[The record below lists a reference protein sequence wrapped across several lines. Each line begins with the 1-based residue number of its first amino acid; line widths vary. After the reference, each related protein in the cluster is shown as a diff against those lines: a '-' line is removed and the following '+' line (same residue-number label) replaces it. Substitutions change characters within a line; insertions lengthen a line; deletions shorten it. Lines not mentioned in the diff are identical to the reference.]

1 MGKFDTDKIV
11 KEISILQV
19 EEFLGICKILGVPL
33 VEGDES
39 RSFEDMWADVVD
51 KIGGLNRVKRKN
63 LMKLL
68 RAANEDRSRR

>member
-1 MGKFDTDKIV
+1 MGRFDVSKIV

-33 VEGDES
+33 IEGDES
-39 RSFEDMWADVVD
+39 RSFEDIWADVVD
-51 KIGGLNRVKRKN
+51 KLGKLDRVKRKN

-68 RAANEDRSRR
+68 RAANEDR

>member
-1 MGKFDTDKIV
+1 MGRFDVSKIV

-39 RSFEDMWADVVD
+39 RSFEDIWADVVD
-51 KIGGLNRVKRKN
+51 KLGKLDRVKRKN

-68 RAANEDRSRR
+68 RAANEDR

>member
-1 MGKFDTDKIV
+1 MGRFDTDKIV

-68 RAANEDRSRR
+68 RAANEDR

>member
-1 MGKFDTDKIV
+1 MGRFDTDKIV

-39 RSFEDMWADVVD
+39 RSFEDIWADVVD
-51 KIGGLNRVKRKN
+51 KLGELNRVKRKN

-68 RAANEDRSRR
+68 RAANEDR

>member
-1 MGKFDTDKIV
+1 MGRFDTDKIV

-33 VEGDES
+33 VEGDKN
-39 RSFEDMWADVVD
+39 RDFEDIWADVVD
-51 KIGGLNRVKRKN
+51 KLGGLNRVKRKN

-68 RAANEDRSRR
+68 RAANEDR

>member
-51 KIGGLNRVKRKN
+51 KIGGLNRGKRKN

-68 RAANEDRSRR
+68 RAANEDR

>member
-1 MGKFDTDKIV
+1 MGRFDTDKIV

-33 VEGDES
+33 VEGDEN
-39 RSFEDMWADVVD
+39 RDFEDIWADVVD
-51 KIGGLNRVKRKN
+51 KLGGLNRMKRKN

-68 RAANEDRSRR
+68 RAANEDR

>member
-1 MGKFDTDKIV
+1 MGKFDTDKIM

-68 RAANEDRSRR
+68 RAANEDR

>member
-11 KEISILQV
+11 KEVSILQV

-68 RAANEDRSRR
+68 RAANEDR

>member
-1 MGKFDTDKIV
+1 MGRFDTDKIV

-39 RSFEDMWADVVD
+39 RSFEDIWADVVD
-51 KIGGLNRVKRKN
+51 KLGGLNRVKRKN

-68 RAANEDRSRR
+68 RAANEDR

>member
-51 KIGGLNRVKRKN
+51 KLGGLNRVKRKN

-68 RAANEDRSRR
+68 RAANEDR

>member
-68 RAANEDRSRR
+68 RAANEDR

>member
-1 MGKFDTDKIV
+1 MGRFDTDKIV

-33 VEGDES
+33 VEGDEN
-39 RSFEDMWADVVD
+39 RSFEDIWADVVD
-51 KIGGLNRVKRKN
+51 KLGKLNKVKRKN

-68 RAANEDRSRR
+68 RAANEDR